1 MTTAAMACLG
11 VGTVALGALL
21 AWPEG
26 KAVASGWDCA
36 RLSSSAPCTEMEPPQ
51 LLVAHLSVDTEPDED
66 EAAFAPIADAY
77 PAVAAPTAPIEE
89 TAPARPEA
97 AVPTARPAFLVVV
110 GSYAQRAQ
118 AEDRLR
124 ALGWSNL
131 DITEAVIQ
139 GRILYR
145 VTIRSGT
152 RAQALRAL
160 GAARA
165 AGISDAW
172 LLPATGDTGIT
183 PDTAIAT
190 L

>member
-21 AWPEG
+21 AWPEE

-36 RLSSSAPCTEMEPPQ
+36 RLSHDTPCAETEPPQ
-51 LLVAHLSVDTEPDED
+51 LLVAHLPVDTEPDAD
-66 EAAFAPIADAY
+66 EAAFAPIAAAS
-77 PAVAAPTAPIEE
+77 PTLAVPAAPAADH
-89 TAPARPEA
+89 APARPEA
-97 AVPTARPAFLVVV
+97 AAPTARPAFLVVV
-110 GSYAQRAQ
+110 GSYAQRTQ

-124 ALGWSNL
+124 ALGWTNL
-131 DITEAVIQ
+131 DITEATIQ
-139 GRILYR
+139 GRTLYR

-152 RAQALRAL
+152 RSQALRAL

>member
-21 AWPEG
+21 AWPEE

-36 RLSSSAPCTEMEPPQ
+36 QLSGDAPCAEMEPPQ
-51 LLVAHLSVDTEPDED
+51 LLVAHLSADAAPDAEETD
-66 EAAFAPIADAY
+66 FAPIAAVS
-77 PAVAAPTAPIEE
+77 PAVAAPTVE

-110 GSYAQRAQ
+110 GSYAQRSQ

-124 ALGWSNL
+124 ALGWTNL
-131 DITEAVIQ
+131 DITEAAIQ
-139 GRILYR
+139 GRTLYR